1 MSDIQEYTCHFC
13 GNKITDEERHGKI
26 LQSYTVIGLISYCSK
41 CREIGEL
48 IIKEYNKQSRKMDLM
63 HEYYD
68 KSELFDRIERIHKY
82 KTGTIQVTDQLKETL
97 NELSK
102 DQLIYL
108 IEQYYHS
115 QFLIGEVCVEESKQH
130 ISSEQAI
137 KNIRKYL
144 YDMPSAYNVNNFKA
158 QIDLKMNKITVEE
171 YRKILGLD

>member
-48 IIKEYNKQSRKMDLM
+48 IIKEYNKQSRKMDLI

-82 KTGTIQVTDQLKETL
+82 KTGTIRVIFDNTGYDERLVNTPILKDDVPIGVITEVTPDKVIGFIWERYLALIPE
-97 NELSK
+97 K
-102 DQLIYL
+102 D
-108 IEQYYHS
+108 
-115 QFLIGEVCVEESKQH
+115 
-130 ISSEQAI
+130 
-137 KNIRKYL
+137 
-144 YDMPSAYNVNNFKA
+144 VNNQVVSF
-158 QIDLKMNKITVEE
+158 QIF
-171 YRKILGLD
+171 